1 MAAPVSSEERLF
13 SLLLALS
20 AARNGLSRAEI
31 FEFVHGYSER
41 FVHGESQ
48 ANMERQFERDKEAL
62 RALGIQIE
70 TIDSPDEPGNN
81 QKARYRVQPET
92 LSLPPETRF
101 TGLELSLLRL
111 ATYAWRDSLNEPDA
125 RRAAMKLNSLGDN
138 FDSSMLGVNPRIT
151 THDQAFTPLSAAITD
166 HNTAEFDYQ
175 KPSDAEPARRRVAP
189 LALEKLD
196 GRWNLIAYDFD
207 RAAPRVFLLSRITSS
222 VKISTM
228 EYDAELLELTAQ
240 TLQDLNDLRARN
252 IAEVLV
258 AVGSEAMAR
267 FEPES
272 DMSPTFIEGAEAGM
286 KLMRIHFLDALV
298 LAEDLMTYGADV
310 QVLTPPEVRERVVAL
325 FQDIYANHSTGVAH
339 G

>member
-1 MAAPVSSEERLF
+1 MAAPVSSEERLY

-41 FVHGESQ
+41 FVRGENQ
-48 ANMERQFERDKEAL
+48 ANMERQFERDKDVL

-151 THDQAFTPLSAAITD
+151 THDQSFTPLSAAITD
-166 HNTAEFDYQ
+166 RNSVEFDYQ
-175 KPSDAEPARRRVAP
+175 KPSDAEPARRHVAP

-222 VKISTM
+222 VKISTE
-228 EYDAELLELTAQ
+228 EYDVKLLEHTMQ
-240 TLQDLNDLRARN
+240 TRQDLNDLRARN

-258 AVGSEAMAR
+258 AAGSEAMAR
-267 FEPES
+267 FEPIS
-272 DMSPTFIEGAEAGM
+272 ISSSASIEATEAGM
-286 KLMRIHFLDALV
+286 KLMRIHFLDAQV
-298 LAEDLMTYGADV
+298 LAEDLISYGADV
-310 QVLTPPEVRERVVAL
+310 QVLSPPAVKERVITL
-325 FQDIYANHSTGVAH
+325 LQDIYAKHSIGAAH